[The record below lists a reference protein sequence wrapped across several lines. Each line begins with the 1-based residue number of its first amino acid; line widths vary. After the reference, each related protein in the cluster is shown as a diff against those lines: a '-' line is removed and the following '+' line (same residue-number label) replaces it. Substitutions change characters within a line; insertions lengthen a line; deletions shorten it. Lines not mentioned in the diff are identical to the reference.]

1 MKAIEWIDK
10 VKTARHVESDY
21 AAAKVLGISK
31 QTVSQFR
38 TRGTTMDEDTA
49 LKVAEVLGE
58 RPAAIILD
66 QAAERVKSPDARTAL
81 LEQARQLC
89 ILCSITAK
97 RIGPGL
103 RPFFTHRFSS
113 VTT

>member
-1 MKAIEWIDK
+1 MRAIEWIDK
-10 VKTARHVESDY
+10 VKAAHHVESDY
-21 AAAKVLGISK
+21 AAAKVIGVGK
-31 QTVSQFR
+31 QTVSNFR

-49 LKVAEVLGE
+49 IKVAAALGE

-89 ILCSITAK
+89 ILCS
-97 RIGPGL
+97 L
-103 RPFFTHRFSS
+103 QFSQIWHALPRLIAA
-113 VTT
+113 